1 MSINAVPSIFGVM
14 AKPAGSGCNL
24 KCDYCYYLEKQKLYN
39 STSPL
44 MEDETIELFIK
55 QYIQSQESNE
65 IQFVWQGGEPA
76 LLGVEYFNRIVELQ
90 KKYAGKARVFNAFQ
104 TNGTLIDLEW
114 ARFLK
119 KNNFLVGISIDGPQ
133 HIHDYYRKYRNG
145 NSSFDD
151 VMQGIELLK
160 SHRVE
165 FNTLSVVN
173 RYSEK
178 FPLEVYSFMKKVG
191 SSFMQ
196 FLPAVERLNAQSNPA
211 ELQLTHQKTKDAEIT
226 DWSVTPKGYGNFLK
240 EIFDHWV
247 RKDVGKTFV
256 QMFDVTLA
264 NWMGKNP
271 GLCVHKDY
279 CGDALVIERNGDVYA
294 CDHFVYPE
302 YSRRNIHEK
311 SLREMFFS
319 KEQIS
324 FGLDKKKSLSI
335 NCRACDFRFACHGD
349 CPKHRFV
356 DSGKDSLKISYLCP
370 GLKEFFHHV
379 KPAMD
384 FMSNE
389 LKNHR
394 PPSNIMNNKV

>member
-1 MSINAVPSIFGVM
+1 MVNDSMSINAVPSIFGVM

-226 DWSVTPKGYGNFLK
+226 DWSVTPKG
-240 EIFDHWV
+240 D
-247 RKDVGKTFV
+247 RKSVV
-256 QMFDVTLA
+256 
-264 NWMGKNP
+264 
-271 GLCVHKDY
+271 
-279 CGDALVIERNGDVYA
+279 
-294 CDHFVYPE
+294 
-302 YSRRNIHEK
+302 
-311 SLREMFFS
+311 
-319 KEQIS
+319 
-324 FGLDKKKSLSI
+324 
-335 NCRACDFRFACHGD
+335 
-349 CPKHRFV
+349 
-356 DSGKDSLKISYLCP
+356 
-370 GLKEFFHHV
+370 
-379 KPAMD
+379 
-384 FMSNE
+384 
-389 LKNHR
+389 
-394 PPSNIMNNKV
+394 